1 MGDNSFPV
9 ACPRG
14 SKVDVTRSLW
24 LSHSTCN
31 LPSHFASFLVHI
43 PYKHT
48 ARKQLEL
55 NEELVISDATE
66 TSFWHK
72 QYLTIEESIKLCLGK
87 VHWQPKYYLL

>member
-1 MGDNSFPV
+1 MGDDSFPV
-9 ACPRG
+9 AWPRG
-14 SKVDVTRSLW
+14 SKVDITRSLW

-31 LPSHFASFLVHI
+31 LASHFAIFLVHI

-48 ARKQLEL
+48 ARKQLKL

-72 QYLTIEESIKLCLGK
+72 QYFTINSAWEKSTGN
-87 VHWQPKYYLL
+87 QSTAY